1 METLKRWF
9 NGIQWDFVVKLIFET
24 IGLLGALCS
33 DKPMQQFGKKN
44 VLRNLK
50 ADYGMNQN

>member
-44 VLRNLK
+44 LK
-50 ADYGMNQN
+50 KP